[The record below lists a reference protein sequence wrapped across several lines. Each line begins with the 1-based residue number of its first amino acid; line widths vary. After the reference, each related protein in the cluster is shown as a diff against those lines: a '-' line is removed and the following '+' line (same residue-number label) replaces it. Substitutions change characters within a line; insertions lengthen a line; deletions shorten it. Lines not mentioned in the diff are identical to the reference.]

1 MARHDG
7 GSPAPASP
15 NVAPHVAEVAE
26 PSRALPAAGPPEA
39 PRVEAPR
46 EGRGGEAASPRLP
59 ADVATVPPEVTSVP
73 DSLPTTKSAAPDVES
88 GANRTASGRG
98 TTFGAASDGK
108 AQGAGGQDTAGDSAG
123 GNEGPAVAMGTGG
136 AAAGGIPPEYGPYLQ
151 RFRRRVQESLN
162 YPLAARR
169 QGLAGN
175 VELEVLLEPSGR
187 VGAVRVIRSSSYDV
201 LDDAAL
207 DAVKRLAPEPI
218 PENLP
223 HRPLR
228 IRLPLGFQLR

>member
-1 MARHDG
+1 
-7 GSPAPASP
+7 
-15 NVAPHVAEVAE
+15 
-26 PSRALPAAGPPEA
+26 
-39 PRVEAPR
+39 
-46 EGRGGEAASPRLP
+46 
-59 ADVATVPPEVTSVP
+59 
-73 DSLPTTKSAAPDVES
+73 
-88 GANRTASGRG
+88 
-98 TTFGAASDGK
+98 
-108 AQGAGGQDTAGDSAG
+108 
-123 GNEGPAVAMGTGG
+123 MGTGG
-136 AAAGGIPPEYGPYLQ
+136 PAAGGIPPEYGPYLQ

-223 HRPLR
+223 RRPLR